1 MQRDLR
7 TGTVPPTSPPG
18 IRMTGV
24 SASYNRGSFKAL
36 DDITLETSRTE
47 FVSLVGP
54 SGCGKTTL
62 LKVAAGLIEASGEVA
77 LLGKA
82 PAAMHREHV
91 IGFVFQ
97 DSNLL
102 PWRTVRQNAM
112 LLVEAA
118 GLSREQGHRRV
129 DELLEAVGL
138 SHVANFYPAQL
149 SGGMR
154 QRVALART
162 MAIEPKVLFMDEPF
176 AALDALTRDRLGEA
190 LLTVWGHDRP
200 VLFVTHSIPEA
211 VFLSDRII
219 IMSPRPARIVGDIRI
234 ELQYPRTMETREDRK
249 YFEYIS
255 AANRILRESC
265 ESGG

>member
-1 MQRDLR
+1 
-7 TGTVPPTSPPG
+7 
-18 IRMTGV
+18 MTGV
-24 SASYNRGSFKAL
+24 SVWYNRGSFQAL
-36 DDITLETSRTE
+36 DEIDLETDRAE

-62 LKVAAGLIEASGEVA
+62 LKVAAGLIEASGEVT
-77 LLGKA
+77 LLGKT
-82 PAAMHREHV
+82 PAAMHQEHA
-91 IGFVFQ
+91 IGFAFQ

-118 GLSREQGHRRV
+118 DLSRKLGYRRV
-129 DELLEAVGL
+129 DGLLSAVGL
-138 SHVANFYPAQL
+138 SDVTNFYPAQL

-176 AALDALTRDRLGEA
+176 AALDALTRDRLGEV

-200 VLFVTHSIPEA
+200 VLLVTHSIPEA
-211 VFLSDRII
+211 VFLSDRIV
-219 IMSPRPARIVGDIRI
+219 IMSPRPARIVADIRI
-234 ELQYPRTMETREDRK
+234 ELPYPRTMETREHGD
-249 YFEYIS
+249 YFRYIGIAS
-255 AANRILRESC
+255 RVLRESC
-265 ESGG
+265 EGR